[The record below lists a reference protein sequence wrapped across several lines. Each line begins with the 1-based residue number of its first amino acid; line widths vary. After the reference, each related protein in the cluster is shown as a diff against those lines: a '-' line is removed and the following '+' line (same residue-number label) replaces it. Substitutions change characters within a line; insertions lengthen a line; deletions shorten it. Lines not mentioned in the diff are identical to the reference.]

1 MNLITDTHAVIPEYT
16 QDVMDMTMDFL
27 YQEED
32 RDHLWPHNLEYYIKN
47 INDWMAVSF
56 YKRGSET
63 VGFSCAQEYPGGARL
78 MSRLYKSPYIRNTSK
93 IPLTT
98 ASKNIVKAQYD
109 MCNQMGAYYVFMSRE
124 NNPKTFINFSKGLD
138 WCDWKIHEN
147 MYLVGSL
154 SSRQE
159 RSSWQY
165 IMSSKLEENENIDDY
180 LESMTEEECN
190 EL

>member
-1 MNLITDTHAVIPEYT
+1 MNLITETHAVIPEYT

-98 ASKNIVKAQYD
+98 ASKNIVEIVDVTNGPKRIKNSTNFLERAIK
-109 MCNQMGAYYVFMSRE
+109 NIE
-124 NNPKTFINFSKGLD
+124 NKNFIKNRLSCKYCEFYKTEHCK
-138 WCDWKIHEN
+138 
-147 MYLVGSL
+147 
-154 SSRQE
+154 
-159 RSSWQY
+159 
-165 IMSSKLEENENIDDY
+165 
-180 LESMTEEECN
+180 
-190 EL
+190 

>member
-1 MNLITDTHAVIPEYT
+1 
-16 QDVMDMTMDFL
+16 
-27 YQEED
+27 
-32 RDHLWPHNLEYYIKN
+32 
-47 INDWMAVSF
+47 
-56 YKRGSET
+56 
-63 VGFSCAQEYPGGARL
+63 
-78 MSRLYKSPYIRNTSK
+78 MSRLYKSPNIRNTSK

-98 ASKNIVKAQYD
+98 ASKNIVRAQYD

-124 NNPKTFINFSKGLD
+124 NNPKTFINFSKGFD

-147 MYLVGSL
+147 MYLVGSQA
-154 SSRQE
+154 SRQE

-190 EL
+190 ELCL